1 MLFPFFIGRV
11 AKLVAP
17 LREGLISGLYV
28 ANRIGQYILILQ
40 FVSGGLLIYHN
51 SYSSAWI
58 VTVIAVFT
66 ILAAFAGLMAQPMR
80 DLMNEQCSEQR
91 KQSCVT
97 RLRVYGVLISICFI
111 ILVILM
117 KFTTII

>member
-1 MLFPFFIGRV
+1 MLFPLFIGRV
-11 AKLVAP
+11 TKLAAP
-17 LREGLISGLYV
+17 LREGLINGLYV
-28 ANRIGQYILILQ
+28 ANRLGQYILILQ

-58 VTVIAVFT
+58 VTVITVFT

-80 DLMNEQCSEQR
+80 DLMSKSCSEQR
-91 KQSCVT
+91 QQACVT
-97 RLRVYGVLISICFI
+97 RLRIYGVMMSICFV

-117 KFTTII
+117 KFTTLI